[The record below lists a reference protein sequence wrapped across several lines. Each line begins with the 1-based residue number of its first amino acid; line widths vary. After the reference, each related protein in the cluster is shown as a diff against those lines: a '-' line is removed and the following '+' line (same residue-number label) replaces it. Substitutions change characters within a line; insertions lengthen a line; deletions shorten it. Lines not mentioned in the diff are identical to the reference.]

1 MPHSITRRAAV
12 ASRALALIAVLAL
25 PLGGCDTHKI
35 LEVTDPDI
43 LTPGSISGPEALPTV
58 RRAALGEFALA
69 YGGSGADGS
78 GGTEGV
84 IMYSG
89 LLGDEWVNSETFPTR
104 IEIDRRNTQIT
115 NGTMGNGFLTLSR
128 ARVRTEFAARGYEDF
143 SPDLAAETG
152 YAEMLAL
159 SGFTYLF
166 FAENWCS
173 GIPFSRA
180 NADGSTTFGQPLTTV
195 QMLDTALARF
205 GLALTAATNAGDA
218 DLADLARVGQGRA
231 RLDQGNFTAAATAV
245 AGVPDEFVYLVTY
258 SLNSARQQNGVFNAN
273 VANERYSVADVEA
286 GVGLP
291 YRSAGDPRISFVRTG
306 GGTDVGFDRATPQW
320 DQLRYLDRTA
330 SIPLATGLEARLIQA
345 EAAMNTGGLGA
356 SNTYLPFL
364 NGVRSVP
371 PSYITADGAT
381 IPPLAALTDPG
392 TPAARVD
399 QLMRERAFW
408 LWLSAHRLSDMRRL
422 LRQYGRLENTVFPTG
437 AYFKQ
442 NLQYD
447 GTDVNLPVPFD
458 EENNP
463 NFTQCT
469 SRAP

>member
-1 MPHSITRRAAV
+1 MLHSITRRAAV
-12 ASRALALIAVLAL
+12 PSRALAMIAVLAL
-25 PLGGCDTHKI
+25 PLGGCDTQKI
-35 LEVTDPDI
+35 LQVTDPDI

-89 LLGDEWVNSETFPTR
+89 LLGDEWINSETFPTR

-115 NGTMGNGFLTLSR
+115 NGTMGNWFRTLSR
-128 ARVRTEFAARGYEDF
+128 ARVRSEFAARGYEDF
-143 SPDLAAETG
+143 SPDLDAEAG

-159 SGFTYLF
+159 AGFTYLF

-180 NADGSTTFGQPLTTV
+180 NPDGSTTFGQPLTRAE
-195 QMLDTALARF
+195 MLDTALARF
-205 GLALTAATNAGDA
+205 GAALTAATNAGDA
-218 DLADLARVGQGRA
+218 DLADLAQVGQGRA
-231 RLDQGNFTAAATAV
+231 LLDQGNFSAAATAV
-245 AGVPDEFVYLVTY
+245 AAVPTGFVYLVTY
-258 SLNSARQQNGVFNAN
+258 SLNSARQNNGVVNAN
-273 VANERYSVADVEA
+273 SFNERYSVADVEA

-291 YRSAGDPRISFVRTG
+291 YRSAGDPRLSFVRS

-320 DQLRYLDRTA
+320 DQLRYLGRDG
-330 SIPLATGLEARLIQA
+330 SIPLASGLEARLIEA
-345 EAAMNTGGLGA
+345 EAAMNIGGPGA

-364 NGVRSVP
+364 NGVRGAP
-371 PSYITADGAT
+371 PAYITANGSP
-381 IPPLAALTDPG
+381 IPVLANLTDPG
-392 TPAARVD
+392 TPAGRVD
-399 QLMRERAFW
+399 QLFRERAFW
-408 LWLSAHRLSDMRRL
+408 LWLTGHRLSDMRRL
-422 LRQYGRLENTVFPTG
+422 LRQYSRAENTVFPTG
-437 AYFKQ
+437 PYFKQ

-463 NFTQCT
+463 NFTQCAD
-469 SRAP
+469 RLP